1 MVVLEKR
8 GLRLMKK
15 IKIIGLLCVLLQLIF
30 SAVAVVLITKFDILP
45 GFYLFM
51 VVLVLSLLFMISAL
65 FVIGRSR
72 FRVGIAAVFSV
83 TMCVLLAVASFKYIV
98 PAMNTLE
105 KITTQKQTYLATYY
119 IVIKADD
126 TASKPDDI
134 KEYQIGVEKS
144 HDFEAMKKALDSIAV
159 QFDHTLSV
167 TPYDDYSSM
176 WNAFIDRSET
186 DLILMENNYYNIY
199 REYYEEKGDNINNY
213 VRLLGEIQ
221 VEMAVEKTEE
231 DIKTDSGN
239 GKEVTKEPFVV
250 YISGI
255 DVSGSINQRSR
266 SDVNIIMA
274 VNPNTKKIT
283 LATVPRDAYVKFPGI
298 TGDAYDKLT
307 HAAIYGKNDCSVSM
321 KTLEENVYTG
331 IDIDYWARVNF
342 TSLQK
347 IVDALGGIE
356 VHSDYG
362 FTSTFSGDRIWF
374 NKGMNTMN
382 GWKALVFCRERIT
395 VPGGEPQRGKNQLE
409 VIKGIF
415 NKATSPS
422 ILVNYND
429 VLEEISDCILTNIP
443 MEHITSLIK
452 MQLDD
457 NASWSFETVS
467 VGVEYVYDYCYSMPG
482 QKLCVGIIDEESRTN
497 AIAKLKEVLGN

>member
-1 MVVLEKR
+1 
-8 GLRLMKK
+8 MKK
-15 IKIIGLLCVLLQLIF
+15 LKIIGLICVLLQLVL
-30 SAVAVVLITKFDILP
+30 SVVAVIFIIKLNILP
-45 GFYLFM
+45 SFYLFM
-51 VVLVLSLLFMISAL
+51 LVLVLTLLFMISAL
-65 FVIGRSR
+65 FVIARSR

-83 TMCVLLAVASFKYIV
+83 IMCILLLLVSFKYV
-98 PAMNTLE
+98 LPAIGTLNT
-105 KITTQKQTYLATYY
+105 ITTEKPTYLATYY
-119 IVIKADD
+119 IIIKADD
-126 TASKPDDI
+126 PASKPDDI

-167 TPYDDYSSM
+167 IAYDDYSSM
-176 WNAFIDRSET
+176 WSAFIDRSET
-186 DLILMENNYYNIY
+186 GTILMETNYYNIY
-199 REYYEEKGDNINNY
+199 KEFYEEQGDKIENY

-221 VEMAVEKTEE
+221 VEMEIQQTEE
-231 DIKTDSGN
+231 NKKPNENDKK
-239 GKEVTKEPFVV
+239 KEVTEEPFVL

-274 VNPNTKKIT
+274 VNPETKKIT
-283 LATVPRDAYVKFPGI
+283 LATIPRDAYVQIPGV

-307 HAAIYGKNDCSVSM
+307 HAAIFGNNDCSVSM
-321 KTLEENVYTG
+321 KTLEQNVYNG
-331 IDIDYWARVNF
+331 IEIDYWARVNF

-362 FTSTFSGDRIWF
+362 FTSTFSGDHIWF
-374 NKGMNTMN
+374 NKGINKMN
-382 GWKALVFCRERIT
+382 GWKALVFCRERVT
-395 VPGGEPQRGKNQLE
+395 VPGGEPQRGRNQLE

-429 VLEEISDCILTNIP
+429 VLEEVNDCILTDMP

-457 NASWSFETVS
+457 GASWSFETVS
-467 VGVEYVYDYCYSMPG
+467 IEVEYIYNYCYSMPG
-482 QKLCVGIIDEESRTN
+482 QKLCVGIIDEETRAN

>member
-1 MVVLEKR
+1 
-8 GLRLMKK
+8 MKK
-15 IKIIGLLCVLLQLIF
+15 LKIVGLVSVLLQLIL
-30 SAVAVVLITKFDILP
+30 SVVAVILVAKLNILP

-51 VVLVLSLLFMISAL
+51 LVLVLILLFMISAI

-72 FRVGIAAVFSV
+72 FRVSIAAVFALL
-83 TMCVLLAVASFKYIV
+83 MCVFLSILSFKYV
-98 PAMNTLE
+98 LPAIGTLDN
-105 KITTQKQTYLATYY
+105 ITTEKQTYLATYY
-119 IVIKADD
+119 IIIKTDD
-126 TASKPDDI
+126 PASKPDDI
-134 KEYQIGVEKS
+134 KEYRIGVEKS
-144 HDFEAMKKALDSIAV
+144 HDFEAMKKALEGIAT
-159 QFDHTLSV
+159 QFNHTLNV
-167 TPYDDYSSM
+167 IAYDDYSSM
-176 WNAFIDRSET
+176 WSAFIDQSET
-186 DLILMENNYYNIY
+186 GAILMETNYYNIY
-199 REYYEEKGDNINNY
+199 KDYYEEQGDNINNY

-231 DIKTDSGN
+231 NTDSETEN
-239 GKEVTKEPFVV
+239 KKEITKDSFVL

-274 VNPNTKKIT
+274 INPTKKKIT
-283 LATVPRDAYVKFPGI
+283 LATVPRDAYVKFPGV
-298 TGDAYDKLT
+298 TGDARDKLT
-307 HAAIYGKNDCSVSM
+307 HAAIFGKNDCSVSM
-321 KTLEENVYTG
+321 KTLEQSVYTG
-331 IDIDYWARVNF
+331 IEIDYWVRVNF
-342 TSLQK
+342 TSLEK

-356 VHSDYG
+356 AYSEYG
-362 FTSTFSGDRIWF
+362 FTSTFSGDDVWF
-374 NKGMNTMN
+374 NKGMNKMN
-382 GWKALVFCRERIT
+382 GWKALIFCRERKT

-429 VLEEISDCILTNIP
+429 VLDEISDCILTDMP

-457 NASWSFETVS
+457 GASWSFETVS

-482 QKLCVGIIDEESRTN
+482 QKLCVGIIDEGTRVN
-497 AIAKLKEVLGN
+497 AIAKIKETLGN